1 VLRYLSQN
9 AKYHGEDMQQTFL
22 KLPSNRQ
29 EAILDASAWV
39 FAEMG
44 YSGSNIPSICRRAG
58 VSTGALYKYF
68 KNKEALFRAVLDH
81 GVDIIHSYYDKFETS
96 ERPVF
101 DSIRDLFLLQTP
113 FAEKYRPYLIIYID
127 IGSSSMNA
135 VTDYI
140 SDRVENIGRDFF
152 YKLINEGKKRG
163 EINKRIDSVHA
174 AYMIDNYVT
183 LNVYS
188 LVSEHY
194 RKRFDRFFFRVNRHL
209 SQEQRIDLIIK
220 SIRMLKSISMFLE

>member
-1 VLRYLSQN
+1 MRYRSQN
-9 AKYHGEDMQQTFL
+9 AKPRGDDMQPTFL
-22 KLPSNRQ
+22 KLSGNRQ
-29 EAILDASAWV
+29 ETILDAAAGV

-44 YSGSNIPSICRRAG
+44 YSGSNIPSICKRAG

-81 GVDIIHSYYDKFETS
+81 GVDIIHSYYDNFETN
-96 ERPVF
+96 ERSVF
-101 DSIRDLFLLQTP
+101 DSIRDLFHLQTP
-113 FAEKYRPYLIIYID
+113 FAEKYRSYLIIYID

-152 YKLINEGKKRG
+152 YKLIKEGKKRG
-163 EINKRIDSVHA
+163 EINKRVDSVHA

-194 RKRFDRFFFRVNRHL
+194 RKRFDRFFSRVSRDL

-220 SIRMLKSISMFLE
+220 SLKMFLE

>member
-1 VLRYLSQN
+1 MRYRSQN
-9 AKYHGEDMQQTFL
+9 AKPQGGDMQPTFL
-22 KLPSNRQ
+22 KLTRDRQ
-29 EAILDASAWV
+29 ETILDAAAGV

-44 YSGSNIPSICRRAG
+44 YSGSNIPSICKRAG

-81 GVDIIHSYYDKFETS
+81 GVGIIHSYYDNFETS
-96 ERPVF
+96 GYPVF
-101 DSIRDLFLLQTP
+101 DSIKELFLLQTS
-113 FAEKYRPYLIIYID
+113 FAEKYRSYIIIYID

-152 YKLINEGKKRG
+152 YHLIEEGKKRG
-163 EINKRIDSVHA
+163 EINKRISSVHA

-183 LNVYS
+183 FNVYS

-194 RKRFDRFFFRVNRHL
+194 RKRFDRFFSRVSRNL

-220 SIRMLKSISMFLE
+220 SIKMFLD